1 MLKRGITTGHVPE
14 RAELDSL
21 GIGPVRLALAKM
33 VGTALGAGYVGAAQG
48 TVGSLWPVALYYLAP
63 AAWLD
68 VSPLMTSGVML
79 LCAAVTYAAG
89 VWAAEVLEHV
99 WGSDPGRVV
108 IDEVAGMFLTL
119 AFVPLTSLTVWAGFV
134 LFRIFDILK
143 PPPIRALERR
153 GGGWGVMNDDMLAGL
168 YAGVLLR
175 LLLHVTG

>member
-1 MLKRGITTGHVPE
+1 MLKCGITAEHVPK
-14 RAELDSL
+14 RAELEKM
-21 GIGPVRLALAKM
+21 GIGPVRLFLARI

-68 VSPLMTSGVML
+68 VSPVAVSGAIL
-79 LCAAVTYAAG
+79 LCAAVTYSAG
-89 VWAAEVLEHV
+89 VWAAGVLEHV
-99 WGSDPGRVV
+99 WGPDPGRVV
-108 IDEVAGMFLTL
+108 IDEVAGMFLAL
-119 AFVPLTSLTVWAGFV
+119 AFVPLTSFTVWAGFA
-134 LFRIFDILK
+134 LFRVFDILK
-143 PPPIRALERR
+143 PPPIRAVERR